1 MLFRFRP
8 LHEAIILQ
16 RPLSSIS
23 SLIQPGPNNRFLD
36 AQNFPHRLTALQLA
50 IVAGRPEVV
59 RLLALGGASLRAQDR
74 RVDTSLHI
82 ACRLGHAPCLRVLL
96 GVMDEMSGR
105 GEGGRKGGELLKELM
120 EILNFDGRESLK
132 FYLN

>member
-1 MLFRFRP
+1 MCIRFRP

-16 RPLSSIS
+16 QPLSLIS
-23 SLIQPGPNNRFLD
+23 TLIEPAPNDRFLD

-59 RLLALGGASLRAQDR
+59 RLLALRGSSLRMQDR
-74 RVDTSLHI
+74 RGDTSLHI

-105 GEGGRKGGELLKELM
+105 GEGGRKGGELLKELV
-120 EILNFDGRESLK
+120 EILNFNGMKVESLI
-132 FYLN
+132 